1 MPKIEYKSIKFQQKS
16 LELIRLVNQVVE
28 EYQAQGYELTL
39 RQAYYQLV
47 ARGYIPNNERSY
59 KNIGNLINDGRL
71 AGLID
76 WHSITDRTRNLRS
89 NSHWDNPA
97 DVIASAR
104 YSYLLNKWDGQPNY
118 VEVWVEKD
126 ALVDIVGQ
134 ACRPLDTPYFSCR
147 GYTSQS
153 EMWSAAQR
161 FISQDYRDNRV
172 IIHLGDHDP
181 SGIDMTRDIQE
192 RLQMFGADVYVKRV
206 ALTMNQIGTYN
217 PPPNP
222 AKITDSRA
230 SKYIDEYGNESWEL
244 DVCGH
249 GMHFCQTAADCFNY
263 YSFNSENK
271 VAEVIA
277 YGDVRTDGDKSCTDK
292 LEIVREIP
300 WDEVLRIVNIGKNCT
315 GRCNTGDW
323 NKSSFNTGC
332 FNTEEQKITL
342 FNKPSGMTY
351 REWMDSDARYL
362 LNQIPKDV
370 VEWVYEEDMT
380 DEEKATHPT
389 YETTGGYLKVL
400 DESECGQL
408 WWGSLSDRRKE
419 IIKAIPNFDAEI
431 FFQCTGVR
439 VDE

>member
-1 MPKIEYKSIKFQQKS
+1 MPKIQYKEIRFQKKS
-16 LELIRLVNQVVE
+16 LDLIELVNQVVD
-28 EYQAQGYELTL
+28 EYSAQGYELTL

-76 WHSITDRTRNLRS
+76 WHSITDRTRNLRG

-104 YSYLLNKWDGQPNY
+104 YSYLLDKWMGQPNY

-134 ACRPLDTPYFSCR
+134 ACSPLDTPYFSCR

-161 FISQDYRDNRV
+161 FIQQSDREKRI

-192 RLQMFGADVYVKRV
+192 RLEMFGADVFVKRV
-206 ALTMNQIGTYN
+206 ALTMNQIQTYN

-230 SKYIDEYGNESWEL
+230 SKYIDQFGDESWEL
-244 DVCGH
+244 DALEPKVITDLIKKQVTMYRNDDIYRAVCDKEKREKEELK
-249 GMHFCQTAADCFNY
+249 MLERNY
-263 YSFNSENK
+263 DRA
-271 VAEVIA
+271 VAF
-277 YGDVRTDGDKSCTDK
+277 
-292 LEIVREIP
+292 L
-300 WDEVLRIVNIGKNCT
+300 
-315 GRCNTGDW
+315 
-323 NKSSFNTGC
+323 
-332 FNTEEQKITL
+332 
-342 FNKPSGMTY
+342 
-351 REWMDSDARYL
+351 
-362 LNQIPKDV
+362 
-370 VEWVYEEDMT
+370 
-380 DEEKATHPT
+380 
-389 YETTGGYLKVL
+389 
-400 DESECGQL
+400 ESE
-408 WWGSLSDRRKE
+408 D
-419 IIKAIPNFDAEI
+419 
-431 FFQCTGVR
+431 
-439 VDE
+439 

>member
-76 WHSITDRTRNLRS
+76 WYSITDRTRNLRS

-222 AKITDSRA
+222 AKITDS
-230 SKYIDEYGNESWEL
+230 
-244 DVCGH
+244 
-249 GMHFCQTAADCFNY
+249 
-263 YSFNSENK
+263 
-271 VAEVIA
+271 
-277 YGDVRTDGDKSCTDK
+277 
-292 LEIVREIP
+292 
-300 WDEVLRIVNIGKNCT
+300 
-315 GRCNTGDW
+315 
-323 NKSSFNTGC
+323 
-332 FNTEEQKITL
+332 
-342 FNKPSGMTY
+342 KPSNMTY
-351 REWMDSDARYL
+351 REWLESDARWL

-380 DEEKATHPT
+380 DEEKAAHPT

-408 WWGSLSDRRKE
+408 WWGSLSDRRKD
-419 IIKAIPNFDAEI
+419 IIRAIPNFDSDI

>member
-76 WHSITDRTRNLRS
+76 WYSITDRTRNLRS

-161 FISQDYRDNRV
+161 FIGQDYRDNRV

-244 DVCGH
+244 DALEPQVITDLITNEVTALRKDEIYRSVCDSEERGKDELR
-249 GMHFCQTAADCFNY
+249 MIERNY
-263 YSFNSENK
+263 DK
-271 VAEVIA
+271 AVAF
-277 YGDVRTDGDKSCTDK
+277 
-292 LEIVREIP
+292 L
-300 WDEVLRIVNIGKNCT
+300 
-315 GRCNTGDW
+315 
-323 NKSSFNTGC
+323 
-332 FNTEEQKITL
+332 
-342 FNKPSGMTY
+342 
-351 REWMDSDARYL
+351 
-362 LNQIPKDV
+362 
-370 VEWVYEEDMT
+370 
-380 DEEKATHPT
+380 
-389 YETTGGYLKVL
+389 
-400 DESECGQL
+400 ESE
-408 WWGSLSDRRKE
+408 E
-419 IIKAIPNFDAEI
+419 
-431 FFQCTGVR
+431 
-439 VDE
+439 